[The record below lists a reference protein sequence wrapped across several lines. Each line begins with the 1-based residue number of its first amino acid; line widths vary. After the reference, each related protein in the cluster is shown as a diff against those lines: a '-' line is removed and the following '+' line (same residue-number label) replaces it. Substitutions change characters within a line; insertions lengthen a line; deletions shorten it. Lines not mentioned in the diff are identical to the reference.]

1 MVHKT
6 KAAIHKHKY
15 KPTDQ
20 QNKTY
25 PQKVIFDIAQQYFFA
40 SKRDGGGYVKK
51 TLILIIFTPIYSQCQ
66 MVICFAFGLM
76 LDAE

>member
-40 SKRDGGGYVKK
+40 SKRDGGCYNKK

-66 MVICFAFGLM
+66 MVSCFAFGLM